1 MEKQIIIQLSRT
13 FEDYAYEEDGIEFWF
28 ARDLQGLLG
37 YSKWE
42 NFAKV
47 IEKAKESCKNANQI
61 VLDHFPDV
69 RKMVKIGSETER
81 EIDDIMLTRYKFQCP
96 KK

>member
-1 MEKQIIIQLSRT
+1 MQKQIIIKLSKS

-28 ARDLQGLLG
+28 ARDLQKLLG

-47 IEKAKESCKNANQI
+47 IEKAKESCINANQNM
-61 VLDHFPDV
+61 LDHFPDV
-69 RKMVKIGSETER
+69 RKMVTIGSEA
-81 EIDDIMLTRYKFQCP
+81 D
-96 KK
+96 